1 MSAASARGTGYRT
14 GRGSALRCARSRRD
28 AGRRFADQRRAVAIG
43 PGDVDGC
50 LVPRHQSLVAVHS
63 GVRDGR
69 DRRRVLE
76 DPCDEGVCRFGEVE
90 LVVLVVEGVLAVL
103 EQREVRVHARAV
115 DARDRLG
122 HERRVEVVL
131 CGDGADD
138 GAEGADVVRRRERVV
153 VFEVDLVLAP
163 GNLVVAR
170 FDLEAHILEAVDDVT
185 SNVAREVFRCEV
197 EIAAVVARL
206 RRCTSP
212 PRLLRRGRTP
222 VRVPR

>member
-1 MSAASARGTGYRT
+1 VGFETAVIAGA
-14 GRGSALRCARSRRD
+14 CSRIP
-28 AGRRFADQRRAVAIG
+28 AMK
-43 PGDVDGC
+43 
-50 LVPRHQSLVAVHS
+50 
-63 GVRDGR
+63 
-69 DRRRVLE
+69 
-76 DPCDEGVCRFGEVE
+76 VCRFGEVE

-115 DARDRLG
+115 DARDRFG

-206 RRCTSP
+206 RRCTS
-212 PRLLRRGRTP
+212 LLVFFEEEELRFGCRVDPCIPGRRRARGRS
-222 VRVPR
+222 